1 MFAFLAY
8 LEEEIKPF
16 FYIHENLK
24 KKDECD

>member
-8 LEEEIKPF
+8 LEEEIKLF